1 MSVPFFDYQGE
12 REQLSDW
19 ARKKGEDGI
28 RQYWEEKNQRSID
41 GLPTHILTPAQ
52 RTSSGREH

>member
-19 ARKKGEDGI
+19 AAGI
-28 RQYWEEKNQRSID
+28 GPEGIENYWRAHNQTSID
-41 GLPTHILTPAQ
+41 GLPTHILAADLAPEE
-52 RTSSGREH
+52 G